1 MHSSYMTKIKIKSRI
16 YQYDKFGNLLNI
28 YYRET
33 FPKKYNIKN
42 VLEVCNGKFKTHKNF
57 VWRYE
62 GDPFDKYEIKWK
74 ERKTIKPVHCY
85 YNDKYVAAYEST
97 KIATKA
103 IGLKS
108 NSTIFAALKDHSK
121 SAGGYK
127 WYYADD
133 INQPD
138 KTKIIA

>member
-1 MHSSYMTKIKIKSRI
+1 MENI
-16 YQYDKFGNLLNI
+16 NLRTVDRNFEDYL
-28 YYRET
+28 ED
-33 FPKKYNIKN
+33 
-42 VLEVCNGKFKTHKNF
+42 VLLSGTN
-57 VWRYE
+57 
-62 GDPFDKYEIKWK
+62 
-74 ERKTIKPVHCY
+74 